1 MMNIELSTKSKRV
14 AMAHEM
20 LDAGFTRKEIA
31 EAMGLK
37 YHTVVR
43 YFNSQEKPIVTDAML
58 HQMLTLHQEA
68 GNWSEVARQLGTTRQ
83 VIQYWREIAK
93 RRGIA

>member
-14 AMAHEM
+14 TKAHEM

-43 YFNSQEKPIVTDAML
+43 YFNSQEKPML
-58 HQMLTLHQEA
+58 DSLTLTVT
-68 GNWSEVARQLGTTRQ
+68 SP
-83 VIQYWREIAK
+83 
-93 RRGIA
+93 

>member
-14 AMAHEM
+14 AKAHEM

-58 HQMLTLHQEA
+58 QQMLRLHQESRELERSGEA
-68 GNWSEVARQLGTTRQ
+68 TRNDAASDPILARGR
-83 VIQYWREIAK
+83 
-93 RRGIA
+93 